1 MQGSI
6 KIHLRILQEHY
17 LTTSSALKPLALFHL
32 VHSRGVSNAL
42 VFTKSAESTARL
54 VKLFAFFEESYF
66 SSPTPVEGGED
77 GMDVAERKKIVAR
90 AYSSDLP
97 AGERK
102 TILEKFKN
110 REIDMYVLL
119 SSCLGLSCLR
129 SVDNCLGWSARTSS
143 LAESISRMSP
153 MSFHTTP
160 RWTCV
165 NMYIAS
171 AVLLAQVE
179 QVTHGLSLK
188 IRKRGSSSP

>member
-1 MQGSI
+1 MQDSI
-6 KIHLRILQEHY
+6 KVNLRTIQEHY

-54 VKLFAFFEESYF
+54 VKLFAFFEESYI

-77 GMDVAERKKIVAR
+77 GMDVAERKKIVAQ

-110 REIDMYVLL
+110 REIDMYVHVSDLILL
-119 SSCLGLSCLR
+119 TKC
-129 SVDNCLGWSARTSS
+129 
-143 LAESISRMSP
+143 
-153 MSFHTTP
+153 
-160 RWTCV
+160 
-165 NMYIAS
+165 
-171 AVLLAQVE
+171 
-179 QVTHGLSLK
+179 
-188 IRKRGSSSP
+188 